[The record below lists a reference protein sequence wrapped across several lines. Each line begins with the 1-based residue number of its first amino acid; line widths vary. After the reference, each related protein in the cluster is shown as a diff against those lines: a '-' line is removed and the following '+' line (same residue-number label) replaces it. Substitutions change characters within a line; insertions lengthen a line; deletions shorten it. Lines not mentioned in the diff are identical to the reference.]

1 MSTEASTSGAAGTA
15 SERETEPLG
24 TGSLV
29 RRGALAAVVASVANA
44 ALVLVVTS
52 VGVAPGF
59 RPLAVPP
66 VVLFT
71 VLGVVGATAV
81 YWLVRRRAA
90 NPDRTFVRVASV
102 VLVLSF
108 LPDVGLLSADP
119 AATVPGVVVLMA
131 MHVVAAAV
139 SVAVLTG
146 KWVR

>member
-1 MSTEASTSGAAGTA
+1 MSTETSTSSAGGTVNE
-15 SERETEPLG
+15 SEPLG
-24 TGSLV
+24 TGPLV

-44 ALVLVVTS
+44 ALVLVATT
-52 VGVAPGF
+52 VGIAPGF
-59 RPLAVPP
+59 RPLALPP
-66 VVLFT
+66 VLLLT
-71 VLGVVGATAV
+71 VVGVAGATAV
-81 YWLVRRRAA
+81 SWLLLRRVS

-131 MHVVAAAV
+131 MHVVAAVA

-146 KWVR
+146 RAP